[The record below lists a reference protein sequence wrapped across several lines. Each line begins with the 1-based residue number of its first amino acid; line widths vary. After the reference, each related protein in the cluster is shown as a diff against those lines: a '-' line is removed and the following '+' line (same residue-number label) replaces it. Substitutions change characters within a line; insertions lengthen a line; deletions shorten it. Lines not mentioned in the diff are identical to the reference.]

1 MILSK
6 SLLFKRFLEKII
18 QFGWLRIPTN
28 SSSLISTNSSPLQF
42 FKLGSN
48 YIKDYKCS
56 WIKIILNKICVLRII
71 LMIKLFLW
79 IFCKIFLMFF
89 KIMLECHSQ
98 LNESIVF
105 CYFRV
110 LNTFLSAIPC
120 WNNTSRKN
128 IDLNQLQIFE
138 HIRI

>member
-6 SLLFKRFLEKII
+6 SSPFKRFLEKII
-18 QFGWLRIPTN
+18 QFGWLRTP
-28 SSSLISTNSSPLQF
+28 TNSSPLQF

-56 WIKIILNKICVLRII
+56 WIKIILNEICVLRIV

-79 IFCKIFLMFF
+79 MFCKIFLMFF
-89 KIMLECHSQ
+89 KIMVEYHSQ

-120 WNNTSRKN
+120 
-128 IDLNQLQIFE
+128 
-138 HIRI
+138 